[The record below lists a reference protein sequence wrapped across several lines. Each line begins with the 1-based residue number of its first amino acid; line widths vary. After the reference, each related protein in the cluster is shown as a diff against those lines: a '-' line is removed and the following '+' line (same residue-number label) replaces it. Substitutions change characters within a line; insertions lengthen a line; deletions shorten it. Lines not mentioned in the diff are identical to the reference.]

1 MMSLMVESS
10 ITLVNSW
17 TNLIESEGG
26 VADVHVDEYMRSFS
40 GDVISRACFGSN
52 YSRGEEIFSK
62 LNELQ
67 VLLSKKVFSSGI
79 PVLRFDFYFI
89 LFFCPYIKH
98 FLYHYVT
105 FVCGC
110 HNFQTSSNK
119 EQKRNMEARKRDP
132 LFDYEGSEGK
142 KGGSITE

>member
-1 MMSLMVESS
+1 MSLMVESS

-52 YSRGEEIFSK
+52 YSEGEEIFSK

-67 VLLSKKVFSSGI
+67 ELLSKMVFSSGI
-79 PVLRFDFYFI
+79 PVLRFDYFLFF

-98 FLYHYVT
+98 FLYHYNYLRLWVPQ
-105 FVCGC
+105 FSDI
-110 HNFQTSSNK
+110 FQQRAK
-119 EQKRNMEARKRDP
+119 EKH
-132 LFDYEGSEGK
+132 
-142 KGGSITE
+142 GG

>member
-1 MMSLMVESS
+1 MSLMVESS

-52 YSRGEEIFSK
+52 YSEGEEIFSK

-67 VLLSKKVFSSGI
+67 EFLSKKVFSSGI
-79 PVLRFDFYFI
+79 PVLRFYFYLFI
-89 LFFCPYIKH
+89 YLFFVP
-98 FLYHYVT
+98 T
-105 FVCGC
+105 
-110 HNFQTSSNK
+110 
-119 EQKRNMEARKRDP
+119 
-132 LFDYEGSEGK
+132 
-142 KGGSITE
+142 

>member
-1 MMSLMVESS
+1 MSLMVESS

-52 YSRGEEIFSK
+52 YSEGEEIFSK

-67 VLLSKKVFSSGI
+67 ELLSKKVFSSGI
-79 PVLRFDFYFI
+79 PVLRFDFYLFI
-89 LFFCPYIKH
+89 YLFFVP
-98 FLYHYVT
+98 T
-105 FVCGC
+105 
-110 HNFQTSSNK
+110 
-119 EQKRNMEARKRDP
+119 
-132 LFDYEGSEGK
+132 
-142 KGGSITE
+142 

>member
-1 MMSLMVESS
+1 MSLMVESS

-52 YSRGEEIFSK
+52 YSEGEEIFSK

-67 VLLSKKVFSSGI
+67 ELLSKKVFSSGI
-79 PVLRFDFYFI
+79 PVLRFDFYFFI
-89 LFFCPYIKH
+89 FLSLHKAFFIS
-98 FLYHYVT
+98 L
-105 FVCGC
+105 
-110 HNFQTSSNK
+110 
-119 EQKRNMEARKRDP
+119 
-132 LFDYEGSEGK
+132 
-142 KGGSITE
+142 

>member
-52 YSRGEEIFSK
+52 YSEGEEIFSK

-67 VLLSKKVFSSGI
+67 ELLSKRVFSSGAI
-79 PVLRFDFYFI
+79 PVLRFDYYYYYYYCYYYYF
-89 LFFCPYIKH
+89 PYI
-98 FLYHYVT
+98 
-105 FVCGC
+105 
-110 HNFQTSSNK
+110 
-119 EQKRNMEARKRDP
+119 
-132 LFDYEGSEGK
+132 
-142 KGGSITE
+142 

>member
-1 MMSLMVESS
+1 MSLMVESS

-52 YSRGEEIFSK
+52 YSEGEEIFSK

-67 VLLSKKVFSSGI
+67 ELLSKMVFSSGI
-79 PVLRFDFYFI
+79 PVLRFDYFLFFYF
-89 LFFCPYIKH
+89 
-98 FLYHYVT
+98 
-105 FVCGC
+105 FVP
-110 HNFQTSSNK
+110 T
-119 EQKRNMEARKRDP
+119 
-132 LFDYEGSEGK
+132 
-142 KGGSITE
+142 

>member
-1 MMSLMVESS
+1 MSLMVESS

-52 YSRGEEIFSK
+52 YSKGEEIFSK

-67 VLLSKKVFSSGI
+67 ELLSKMVFSSGI
-79 PVLRFDFYFI
+79 PVLRFDYFLFFYF
-89 LFFCPYIKH
+89 
-98 FLYHYVT
+98 
-105 FVCGC
+105 FVP
-110 HNFQTSSNK
+110 T
-119 EQKRNMEARKRDP
+119 
-132 LFDYEGSEGK
+132 
-142 KGGSITE
+142 